1 MLRISRHG
9 PNIRQGLALLC
20 LVAVLAS
27 CGQAPATQPNVLL
40 IVIDTLRADHLG
52 AYGYR
57 HRDTSPAIDQFAKRA
72 TRFTRA
78 YATAGWT
85 RPSVGSILTGLPP
98 ASHGANTIWNHLH
111 PDVETLAESFKA
123 AGYSTAGVVS
133 NRHLLKKIGFAQ
145 GFDLWDESQAQGA
158 EHISSHQINGLAL
171 SMLDELDSAERP
183 WFLFVHYFDP
193 HYQYLDHES
202 FDFAPSG
209 APLFDGSEAMKEL
222 EDSVPSWSPGDREFL
237 IGRYDE
243 EIRLTDQAIGELLQ
257 QIESR
262 PTSPDTL
269 IAITADHGEE
279 FGEHGSVGHI
289 NLHDEVI
296 RVPLL
301 IQQPDGD
308 GICDVAETVSLL
320 SLAPR
325 LLELAGI
332 AYPKERYPAPSLTGC
347 HPQVPGRGQA
357 FSESQK
363 QRAVID
369 GDYKLIVDRERDTPR
384 IYNLKADPAETRN
397 VAPAKPAVR
406 RHLMQLLARNQQQTV
421 RRQSAAPEVGER
433 QLRFLQELGYIEEE
447 PAAEASR

>member
-183 WFLFVHYFDP
+183 WFLFVHYFT
-193 HYQYLDHES
+193 
-202 FDFAPSG
+202 
-209 APLFDGSEAMKEL
+209 K
-222 EDSVPSWSPGDREFL
+222 
-237 IGRYDE
+237 
-243 EIRLTDQAIGELLQ
+243 
-257 QIESR
+257 
-262 PTSPDTL
+262 
-269 IAITADHGEE
+269 
-279 FGEHGSVGHI
+279 
-289 NLHDEVI
+289 
-296 RVPLL
+296 
-301 IQQPDGD
+301 
-308 GICDVAETVSLL
+308 
-320 SLAPR
+320 
-325 LLELAGI
+325 
-332 AYPKERYPAPSLTGC
+332 
-347 HPQVPGRGQA
+347 
-357 FSESQK
+357 SQF
-363 QRAVID
+363 I
-369 GDYKLIVDRERDTPR
+369 
-384 IYNLKADPAETRN
+384 
-397 VAPAKPAVR
+397 
-406 RHLMQLLARNQQQTV
+406 
-421 RRQSAAPEVGER
+421 
-433 QLRFLQELGYIEEE
+433 
-447 PAAEASR
+447 